1 MHHQLKLLES
11 FWKKFKKNSLNKM
24 SDETTKKVDQL
35 LSSLRDPSTTSGSRT
50 LLESLSQPT
59 TDLLSLCQKPHIKD
73 LLLKLSNEQDIYSDR
88 LLRKRKQIYDTQK
101 LKEFDIFMFQEMDR
115 LILKQQEILCQAGL
129 PFKPS
134 LELQE
139 LQRQKWS
146 LSILLNA
153 IKN

>member
-1 MHHQLKLLES
+1 
-11 FWKKFKKNSLNKM
+11 M
-24 SDETTKKVDQL
+24 SQETSKKVDQL
-35 LSSLRDPSTTSGSRT
+35 LSCLKDPLTNHDQTTLDLTFLSR
-50 LLESLSQPT
+50 Q
-59 TDLLSLCQKPHIKD
+59 PHIRE
-73 LLLKLSNEQDIYSDR
+73 LILKLSSEQDIYADR
-88 LLRKRKQIYDTQK
+88 LLAKRSMIYDSHK

-115 LILKQQEILCQAGL
+115 LILKQQEILCKAGL

-134 LELQE
+134 LDLQE

>member
-1 MHHQLKLLES
+1 
-11 FWKKFKKNSLNKM
+11 M

-35 LSSLRDPSTTSGSRT
+35 LSSLRDPSKNT
-50 LLESLSQPT
+50 LESSNLLASLSATPQAEV
-59 TDLLSLCQKPHIKD
+59 DLLSLCQQPKIRK
-73 LLLKLSNEQDIYSDR
+73 LILKLSSEQDIHADR
-88 LLRKRKQIYDTQK
+88 LLAKRQQIYDSQK
-101 LKEFDIFMFQEMDR
+101 LKQFDIFMFQEMDR
-115 LILKQQEILCQAGL
+115 LILKQQEALCKAGL

>member
-1 MHHQLKLLES
+1 
-11 FWKKFKKNSLNKM
+11 M

-35 LSSLRDPSTTSGSRT
+35 LSCLREPSKTSGSKS

-59 TDLLSLCQKPHIKD
+59 TSSLDCDLLFLSKQPHIRE
-73 LLLKLSNEQDIYSDR
+73 LLLKLSKEQDIHSDR
-88 LLRKRKQIYDTQK
+88 LLRKRQHIYDSQK
-101 LKEFDIFMFQEMDR
+101 LKEFDIFMFQDMDR
-115 LILKQQEILCQAGL
+115 LIIKQQETLCKAGL